1 MFIGPRLVEF
11 LELVTQVRS
20 QADLHDLMLETT
32 RRLGFEQ
39 FALVS
44 HVDLIEA
51 SHEAVAVSNYHEAWI
66 ERIFSQRYFLDDPMH
81 VASIGQVTPIAWHS
95 IGQLIFP
102 SRRQRQI
109 LKEGASFGLND
120 GVTVPVHAPG
130 EYRGSCS
137 FGTSGRVWMTPHL
150 QGASQIIAAYAFE
163 AARMLV
169 HTRLGFHRQFPILP
183 QLSSRQIDC
192 VGLVASGKGDT
203 QIAHMLGLSE
213 ATVHQHISEA
223 MRRYGVFKRVAL
235 VFRAL
240 FDGQICFHRVR

>member
-1 MFIGPRLVEF
+1 MFIGPGLVEF
-11 LELVTQVRS
+11 LDRVTQVRA

-51 SHEAVAVSNYHEAWI
+51 SHEAVAVSNYHEAWV
-66 ERIFSQRYFLDDPMH
+66 ERIFAQRYFLDDPVH
-81 VASIGQVTPIAWHS
+81 VASTGRVTPIAWHN
-95 IGQLIFP
+95 IDQLILP
-102 SRRQRQI
+102 SRRQHRI
-109 LKEGASFGLND
+109 LQEGAGFGLND

-137 FGTSGRVWMTPHL
+137 FATSRRVWMTPHL
-150 QGASQIIAAYAFE
+150 QGASQVVAAYAFE
-163 AARMLV
+163 AARLLV
-169 HTRLGFHRQFPILP
+169 RTRLGLQRQLPIIP
-183 QLSSRQIDC
+183 HLSPRQIDC
-192 VGLVASGKGDT
+192 VGLVASGKGDA

-223 MRRYGVFKRVAL
+223 MRRYGVFKRVSL